1 MLQSAPVP
9 AGVLNVHPLIRV
21 LLFLLCAVLLPVN
34 GAVGLAVGALLLVLF
49 WGMARR
55 PWDAGAWRAL
65 RRIRWLLLSLV
76 VVYGWFTPGRYLI
89 PDWGEFSPTWEG
101 MLLGGE
107 RAALLVLLAL
117 GAHLLLSAT
126 PRESLVSALALLA
139 PRDSRFPLRLVLTL
153 EAVGTASE
161 RLQQAVTRGQGD
173 RWQRLGGLL
182 AQADTLPP
190 PRVAPP
196 APLAWPAWR
205 QWAWLAFSLPL
216 WPGVWPS

>member
-21 LLFLLCAVLLPVN
+21 LLFLLCAVLLPLSGVP
-34 GAVGLAVGALLLVLF
+34 GLAVGALVLALF
-49 WGMARR
+49 WIMARQ
-55 PWDAGAWRAL
+55 PWDGGAWCAL

-76 VVYGWFTPGRYLI
+76 LLYGWFTPGRYLF
-89 PDWGEFSPTWEG
+89 PGWGGLSPTWEG
-101 MLLGGE
+101 MMLGGE

-161 RLQQAVTRGQGD
+161 RLQHAVARGEGD

-182 AQADTLPP
+182 ARADTLVPQ
-190 PRVAPP
+190 RVAVP
-196 APLAWPAWR
+196 ASLAWPAWR
-205 QWAWLAFSLPL
+205 QWAWLAVSLPL
-216 WPGVWPS
+216 WPGVWR